1 MQIELTAY
9 LSVMIASIGITGAV
23 LYYVYALRNQAHMR
37 KTDLIVRLY
46 AMFMEKDLAE
56 ADAKVLAL
64 DVQDY
69 RAFTKKYGP
78 YLGENPTALAAR
90 RVAAFF
96 EGLGILFSRNL
107 IQIDLVYD
115 LFSVEFRWRRL
126 GPILR
131 SARENLG
138 EPEIGKYF
146 ELLYEAE
153 KDFAKSRGRALPSV
167 HTADRVTTR

>member
-23 LYYVYALRNQAHMR
+23 VYYVYALRNQAQNR
-37 KTDLIVRLY
+37 KTDLIMRLY
-46 AMFMEKDLAE
+46 AMFMSKDIAK

-69 RAFTKKYGP
+69 HEFKEKYGP
-78 YLGENPTALAAR
+78 YLGEDPTAMAAR
-90 RVAAFF
+90 IVAAFF

-107 IQIDLVYD
+107 IQIDLIYD

-131 SARENLG
+131 GAREDLG
-138 EPEIGKYF
+138 EPEIGKHF
-146 ELLYEAE
+146 EHLYEAE
-153 KDFAKSRGRALPSV
+153 KNFGKSRARK
-167 HTADRVTTR
+167 